1 MRFFAPQ
8 DPLIKILM
16 VALVI
21 TLALAFMG
29 YAEWVEGVGIAVA
42 VFLATFV
49 ATYSEYKNESSFQKL
64 QAEASKVKN
73 NVFREGDIS
82 SIFVGEVV
90 KGDYILLQPGD
101 KIPADGI
108 VVDGELVV
116 NQASL
121 TGESRP
127 VHKSKASAGYKI
139 KESENASFGD
149 KFLVFREAVV
159 VDGEAVMIADR
170 VGVASE
176 YGKISLELGE
186 KETRPSPLQI
196 KLERLADNISTL
208 GYIGAILIGLSFLFK
223 QFVVDQGYDMTKMI
237 SYMTNWQLALKD
249 SVTALILGIIIIVVA
264 VPEGLP
270 MMIAIVLSLNMRKL
284 LKAKVLVRKLLGI
297 EAAGSLNILFSDK
310 TGTITKGQLE
320 THMFIACSLKR
331 FHSFGEIPSSLQG
344 LLQFCIEHST
354 SSHVRQDGAIVGG
367 NASERAFLAWL
378 GGSKGVARDAVSIK
392 REIQFTSERKFSAA
406 EVVVGASSAMPRAET
421 TKEKT
426 VVIVKGAP
434 EKLLGNCTHYYDD
447 ADGSVKPFK
456 NHDKLDEAIST
467 LSEKG
472 MRMIAFATSPVSLQP
487 EAKNG
492 PAVPEKLTF
501 IGVVAL
507 KDEIRPE
514 SKDAIRLMKQAGI
527 QVVMITGDRV
537 ETAVSIAK
545 EIDLVPSR
553 SGGDELSKSSDKLS
567 THVKSVITS
576 DELHKMSD
584 DEVSAIL
591 PQLRVVARALPT
603 DKSRLVRIAQSST
616 NGSQSL
622 VVGMTGDGV
631 NDAAALKKADV
642 GFAMGSGTEVAKEAS
657 DLVIMDDNFYSIAQ
671 SVLYG
676 RTIFRSIRKF
686 IVFQSAIN
694 VASTLIVFLGP
705 FLGFDMPLTLIQ
717 LLWVNLVMDTLAAL
731 AFGGEPAL
739 QSYMADKPV
748 SRTEAIISPDMW
760 SSILSGGCFIAAL
773 CIAFLTN
780 DHIEEFFTRAG
791 QTAASDNNPVFLT
804 AFFCLFIFT
813 ATINAFNVRTPK
825 INIFDHITGNVGFIF
840 VIAFIWLVQVAF
852 SFIGGSILRT
862 VPLEPHEWGAIMKG
876 SLLIIPFDMLRKIIV
891 APFLPKQL
899 EDNSEFENP
908 KAEDDED
915 GTDESESEEEEE
927 PEPPKQETRKRGAA
941 KKAAAAP
948 TEEEPK
954 EAKKSSAKSKPKKA

>member
-1 MRFFAPQ
+1 
-8 DPLIKILM
+8 M

-21 TLALAFMG
+21 TLVLAFMG

-49 ATYSEYKNESSFQKL
+49 ATYSEFKNESSFQKL

-73 NVFREGDIS
+73 NVYRDGDLS

-101 KIPADGI
+101 KIPADG
-108 VVDGELVV
+108 VVISGELVV

-127 VHKSKASAGYKI
+127 VHKTEAKAGYKM
-139 KESENASFGD
+139 KEGEAAAFGD
-149 KFLVFREAVV
+149 KFLVFRESVV
-159 VDGEAVMIADR
+159 VDGEAVMVSER

-186 KETRPSPLQI
+186 KESRPSPLQI

-208 GYIGAILIGLSFLFK
+208 GYIGAVLIGLSFLFK
-223 QFVVDQGYDMTKMI
+223 QFVMDQGYDWTRMVAYI
-237 SYMTNWQLALKD
+237 GNWQMALKD

-320 THMFIACSLKR
+320 THMMIAPSLKR
-331 FHSFGEIPSSLQG
+331 FHALSEIPSALQG
-344 LLQFCIEHST
+344 LLQFSIEHST
-354 SSHVRQDGAIVGG
+354 SSHVRQDGVIVGG

-378 GGSKGVARDAVSIK
+378 AGSKGFPRESVSVK
-392 REIQFTSERKFSAA
+392 REIQFTSERKFSAS
-406 EVVVGASSAMPRAET
+406 EVSVDGSGVPRFER

-426 VVIVKGAP
+426 IVIVKGAP
-434 EKLLGNCTHYYDD
+434 EKLLNNCTHFYEE
-447 ADGSVKPFK
+447 DGSVKAFK
-456 NHDKLDEAIST
+456 NHARLDEAITT

-472 MRMIAFATSPVSLQP
+472 MRIIAFASSSSSLP
-487 EAKNG
+487 DKDGKNG
-492 PAVPEKLTF
+492 PSVPQGLTL

-545 EIDLVPSR
+545 EIGLVPSR
-553 SGGDELSKSSDKLS
+553 SGGDELSNSSEKLATS
-567 THVKSVITS
+567 YVKSVLTS
-576 DELHKMSD
+576 DDIHKMSD
-584 DEVSAIL
+584 DEISAIL
-591 PQLRVVARALPT
+591 PELRVVARALPT
-603 DKSRLVRIAQSST
+603 DKSRLVRIAQSS
-616 NGSQSL
+616 NSGSNSL

-657 DLVIMDDNFYSIAQ
+657 DLVIMDDNFHSIAQ
-671 SVLYG
+671 AVLYG

-686 IVFQSAIN
+686 IVFQSTIN

-705 FLGFDMPLTLIQ
+705 FLGFDMPLSLIQ

-739 QSYMADKPV
+739 QSYMNDKPV

-760 SSILSGGCFIAAL
+760 SSILSGGVFIAAL
-773 CIAFLTN
+773 STAFLTN
-780 DHIEEFFTRAG
+780 DQIEAFFTRPG
-791 QTAASDNNPVFLT
+791 ASASSDSNPVFLT

-825 INIFDHITGNVGFIF
+825 INIFDHILGNFGFIF
-840 VIAFIWLVQVAF
+840 VIALIWVVQIAF
-852 SFIGGSILRT
+852 SYIGGSVLRT
-862 VPLEPHEWGAIMKG
+862 VPLQFHEWRFIMLA
-876 SLLIIPFDMLRKIIV
+876 SLLIIPFDVLRKIIV

-899 EDNSEFENP
+899 QDLSEFENP
-908 KAEDDED
+908 KAESDDENS
-915 GTDESESEEEEE
+915 GSSEEEEL
-927 PEPPKQETRKRGAA
+927 PKQDLRKRGG
-941 KKAAAAP
+941 KK
-948 TEEEPK
+948 K
-954 EAKKSSAKSKPKKA
+954 EKSSSDDDENEDGDKKKQKPDSAKASTPNGKGKGRPKKA